1 MDRKFTI
8 EVEQDED
15 SGWFVATVLE
25 LPGCF
30 TQAPDMAALHAN
42 VYEAI
47 ALYLEVTEPSSGM
60 PASFT
65 EVWHETAVA

>member
-1 MDRKFTI
+1 MGRQFTI

-30 TQAPDMAALHAN
+30 TQAPDMASLHAN

-47 ALYLEVTEPSSGM
+47 ALYLEVAEPGRGM
-60 PASFT
+60 PTSFT
-65 EVWHETAVA
+65 EVWHEPAVA